1 MAEATIRRNSRGGAQ
16 FVGVYIEGLSTFR
29 EAMKYAPDT
38 IRRAVKQVDK
48 RWSVRVAGLVR
59 QAAEAVGGVA
69 ARQVNSIRGSALA
82 TGIQLRAGG
91 PGYPEFYGAEFGGG
105 KFRPPQAKSNRGRPG
120 YTNQFRNFR
129 PKPEVGY
136 FVFPTLRTHVLPKIA
151 DEYLSDMA
159 AALAAAE
166 ASGGE

>member
-69 ARQVNSIRGSALA
+69 ARQVDSIRGSALA

-105 KFRPPQAKSNRGRPG
+105 KFRPPRAKSNRGRPG

-136 FVFPTLRTHVLPKIA
+136 FVFPTLRTQVLPKIA

>member
-1 MAEATIRRNSRGGAQ
+1 MAAATIRRGRGAQ

-59 QAAEAVGGVA
+59 QAAEALGGVA
-69 ARQVNSIRGSALA
+69 ARQSSSIRGSALA

-91 PGYPEFYGAEFGGG
+91 PGYPEFFGAEFGGG
-105 KFRPPQAKSNRGRPG
+105 RFRPPQAKSNRRGRPG

-136 FVFPTLRTHVLPKIA
+136 FVFPTLRTHVLPSIA
-151 DEYLSDMA
+151 EEYLSDMA

-166 ASGGE
+166 ASRGE